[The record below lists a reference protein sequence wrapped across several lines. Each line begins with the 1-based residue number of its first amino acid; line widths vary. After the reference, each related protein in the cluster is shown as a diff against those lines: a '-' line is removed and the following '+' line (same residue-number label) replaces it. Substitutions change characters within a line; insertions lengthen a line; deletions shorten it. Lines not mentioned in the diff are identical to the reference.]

1 MTHNNDNPPSRTYLG
16 GLRHAALAA
25 LLAVTSIAA
34 AQQPA
39 GPRITPNF
47 KDADITQI
55 VEAVSA
61 ATGKNFII
69 DPRVGRQQVTM
80 LSTTPMTP
88 DAFYQAFLSILQVY
102 GFVAVQTGDII
113 KIIPDANARQFP
125 SIDLPDRVS
134 STSDEI
140 VTQVIAVKN
149 VSAAQLVPILRP
161 LIPQYGHLAAYP
173 ASNMLI
179 ISDRANNVNRI
190 VRIIRRIDQG
200 GDAEIEVIPMQN
212 ASATEVV
219 RVVAQLVQGAAAA
232 EGGGA
237 NLKLV
242 ADDRSNSVLLSGEQS
257 ARLRVKALIAHLDT
271 PLEAGGDTQVRY
283 LRYADAE
290 KIAAKLK
297 EQITGTAAA
306 APGAAGA
313 AAAGPAAQA
322 DRNTTIWA
330 DPDNNA
336 LVITAAPKAMRGL
349 MSIVDKLDIRRA
361 QVLVQ
366 AVIVEVRADK
376 TAELGINWAVDG
388 SKDNFLVGSFVQPIA
403 GGSIVDIIQG
413 IDNPSSINPKAILGT
428 TIGGGRVQDTGT
440 NWAAVLRAIRNDAD
454 TNIVATPSIVT
465 LDNQEAQIK
474 VAQEV
479 PFITGQYTNTG
490 TTNNGQVNP
499 FQTIQREEVG
509 IILKITP
516 QINEGDAVI
525 LKIEQEASSLS
536 TSTASA
542 VDLITNK
549 RVINTSLL
557 VEDGGTI
564 VLGGLIQDEDR
575 RGEQR
580 VPLLG
585 RLPLIGGLF
594 KVRQA
599 SKIKTN
605 LMVFIQP
612 KILRDGVQASFE
624 TNSKYNYIR
633 DEQQKLGPRFELVPL
648 LPGQKKSVL
657 PALPPAAPPTTAP
670 APQTQTQSQPQ
681 PQAAAPETDPSAPPA
696 APQPSA
702 QAPAQP
708 TTAPATAPP
717 STPPPESP

>member
-1 MTHNNDNPPSRTYLG
+1 MTHNNDHRTSLARPG
-16 GLRHAALAA
+16 RLRLAACGA
-25 LLAVTSIAA
+25 LLAIASIAA

-55 VEAVSA
+55 IEAVSA
-61 ATGKNFII
+61 ATGKNFIV

-125 SIDLPDRVS
+125 SVDLPDRVS

-149 VSAAQLVPILRP
+149 VNAAQLVPILRP

-212 ASATEVV
+212 ASATEIV

-242 ADDRSNSVLLSGEQS
+242 ADDRTNSVLLSGEQS

-271 PLEAGGDTQVRY
+271 PLESGGDTQVRY
-283 LRYADAE
+283 LRYSDAE

-297 EQITGTAAA
+297 EQLTGVGAA

-313 AAAGPAAQA
+313 AAAGPSAQA
-322 DRNTTIWA
+322 ERGTTIWA

-336 LVITAAPKAMRGL
+336 LVVTAPPKTMRNL
-349 MSIVDKLDIRRA
+349 MAIVDKLDIRRA

-403 GGSIVDIIQG
+403 GGSIVDIIRG
-413 IDNPSSINPKAILGT
+413 IDNPTSIDPKAILGT

-490 TTNNGQVNP
+490 SGGNNGSVNP

-509 IILKITP
+509 TILKITP
-516 QINEGDAVI
+516 QINEGDSVI

-564 VLGGLIQDEDR
+564 VLGGLIQEEDR

-585 RLPLIGGLF
+585 RIPLIGEFF

-599 SKIKTN
+599 SKVKTN

-612 KILRDGVQASFE
+612 KILRDGVQSSFE
-624 TNSKYNYIR
+624 TNSKYNFIR
-633 DEQQKLGPRFELVPL
+633 EEQRKLGPRFEVLPL
-648 LPGQKKSVL
+648 LPGQKNAVL
-657 PALPPAAPPTTAP
+657 PPLPQPAPPPAQQPGVEQPDTAKPDAAQP
-670 APQTQTQSQPQ
+670 A
-681 PQAAAPETDPSAPPA
+681 EPPA
-696 APQPSA
+696 
-702 QAPAQP
+702 
-708 TTAPATAPP
+708 T
-717 STPPPESP
+717 TPPPESR

>member
-1 MTHNNDNPPSRTYLG
+1 MSHPAVHRART
-16 GLRHAALAA
+16 AALAA
-25 LLAVTSIAA
+25 LLLVVSSAAA
-34 AQQPA
+34 AQQP

-88 DAFYQAFLSILQVY
+88 EAFYQAFLSILQVH

-134 STSDEI
+134 ATSDEI
-140 VTQVIAVKN
+140 VTQVIAVRN

-190 VRIIRRIDQG
+190 VRIIRRIDQA

-212 ASATEVV
+212 ASAAEVV
-219 RVVAQLVQGAAAA
+219 RVVSQLLQGAAAA
-232 EGGGA
+232 EGGAGSS
-237 NLKLV
+237 LKLV
-242 ADDRSNSVLLSGEQS
+242 ADDRSNSVLISGEQAS
-257 ARLRVKALIAHLDT
+257 RLRVKALIAHLDT

-283 LRYADAE
+283 LRYSDAE

-297 EQITGTAAA
+297 EQISGVAAA
-306 APGAAGA
+306 AAGTAGA
-313 AAAGPAAQA
+313 AAGGTAAQA
-322 DRNTTIWA
+322 ERNTTIWA
-330 DPDNNA
+330 DDENNA
-336 LVITAAPKAMRGL
+336 LVITAPPKTMRSL
-349 MSIVDKLDIRRA
+349 MSIVDKLDIRRF

-376 TAELGINWAVDG
+376 TAELGVNWAIDG
-388 SKDNFLVGSFVQPIA
+388 SKDNFAVGGFIQPIA
-403 GGSIVDIIQG
+403 GGSIIDIIKG
-413 IDNPSSINPKAILGT
+413 IDNPTSVSPAAITGT
-428 TIGGGRVQDTGT
+428 TIGGGRVQNTGT

-454 TNIVATPSIVT
+454 TNIIATPSIVT

-479 PFITGQYTNTG
+479 PFITGQYTSTG
-490 TTNNGQVNP
+490 SGNNGVVNP
-499 FQTIQREEVG
+499 FQTVQREEVG

-516 QINEGDAVI
+516 QINEGNAVI

-536 TSTASA
+536 TSTASS

-549 RVINTSLL
+549 RVINTTLL

-580 VPLLG
+580 VPFLG
-585 RLPLIGGLF
+585 RIPLIGELF
-594 KVRQA
+594 RVRQA

-624 TNSKYNYIR
+624 TDSKYNYMR
-633 DEQQKLGPRFELVPL
+633 DEQRRLGPKFEVLPM
-648 LPGQKKSVL
+648 LPGEKKL
-657 PALPPAAPPTTAP
+657 ILPPLPPPP
-670 APQTQTQSQPQ
+670 APQAPADAASEAP
-681 PQAAAPETDPSAPPA
+681 AAAVPE
-696 APQPSA
+696 
-702 QAPAQP
+702 APAQ
-708 TTAPATAPP
+708 TTPGAAPRE
-717 STPPPESP
+717 SPPETP

>member
-1 MTHNNDNPPSRTYLG
+1 MTVYNQTRRPRARAARLSV
-16 GLRHAALAA
+16 AALGA
-25 LLAVTSIAA
+25 LLACSSVAQAA
-34 AQQPA
+34 EPTGA
-39 GPRITPNF
+39 RITPNF

-55 VEAVSA
+55 IEAVSA
-61 ATGKNFII
+61 ATGKNFIV

-80 LSTTPMTP
+80 LSSTPMTP
-88 DAFYQAFLSILQVY
+88 EAFYQAFLSILQVH
-102 GFVAVQTGDII
+102 GFVAVQTGNII

-140 VTQVIAVKN
+140 VTQVIAVRN
-149 VSAAQLVPILRP
+149 VNAAQLVPILRP

-190 VRIIRRIDQG
+190 VRIIRRIDQSN
-200 GDAEIEVIPMQN
+200 DAEIEVIPMQN
-212 ASATEVV
+212 ASAADVV
-219 RVVAQLVQGAAAA
+219 RVVSQLVAGAAAA
-232 EGGGA
+232 EGAAGT

-242 ADDRSNSVLLSGEQS
+242 ADDRSNSILLSGEQS
-257 ARLRVKALIAHLDT
+257 ARLRIKALIAHLDT
-271 PLEAGGDTQVRY
+271 PLESGGDTQVRY
-283 LRYADAE
+283 LRYSDAE

-297 EQITGTAAA
+297 EQITGVAAASSGSGGGTAAA
-306 APGAAGA
+306 T
-313 AAAGPAAQA
+313 PAAQA
-322 DRNTTIWA
+322 ERNTTIWA
-330 DPDNNA
+330 DAENNA
-336 LVITAAPKAMRGL
+336 LVITAPPKTMRNL
-349 MSIVDKLDIRRA
+349 MAIVDKLDIRRA

-366 AVIVEVRADK
+366 AVIAEVRADK
-376 TAELGINWAVDG
+376 TAELGINWAIDG
-388 SKDNFLVGSFVQPIA
+388 SKDNFAVGGFIQPIA
-403 GGSIVDIIQG
+403 GGSIIDIIRG
-413 IDNPSSINPKAILGT
+413 IDDPTSISATAVQGT
-428 TIGGGRVQDTGT
+428 TLGGGRVKDTGT

-490 TTNNGQVNP
+490 SGNNGALNP
-499 FQTIQREEVG
+499 FQTVQREEVG

-536 TSTASA
+536 TSTATT

-564 VLGGLIQDEDR
+564 VLGGLIQNEDR

-580 VPLLG
+580 VPFLG
-585 RLPLIGGLF
+585 RIPLIGELF
-594 KVRQA
+594 RVRQA

-624 TNSKYNYIR
+624 TNAKYNYIR
-633 DEQQKLGPRFELVPL
+633 DEQKRMGPRFEVVPM
-648 LPGQKKSVL
+648 LPGEKKSVL
-657 PALPPAAPPTTAP
+657 PPLPAP
-670 APQTQTQSQPQ
+670 APV
-681 PQAAAPETDPSAPPA
+681 DPPA
-696 APQPSA
+696 GDGQTGDGQAGDGQTGDGPAGASPDDAASTVPAGSPTPAPGQ
-702 QAPAQP
+702 
-708 TTAPATAPP
+708 T
-717 STPPPESP
+717 PPESP

>member
-1 MTHNNDNPPSRTYLG
+1 MTHNNENRPPRMPVRR
-16 GLRHAALAA
+16 LRLAA
-25 LLAVTSIAA
+25 LGALLACAATAA
-34 AQQPA
+34 AQQPP

-55 VEAVSA
+55 IEAVSA
-61 ATGKNFII
+61 ATGKNFIV

-88 DAFYQAFLSILQVY
+88 EAFYQAFLSILQVY

-125 SIDLPDRVS
+125 SNDLPDRVS

-212 ASATEVV
+212 ASAAEVV
-219 RVVAQLVQGAAAA
+219 RVVSQLVQGAAAA
-232 EGGGA
+232 EGGGT

-242 ADDRSNSVLLSGEQS
+242 ADDRSNSILLSGEQA

-271 PLEAGGDTQVRY
+271 PLESGGDTQVRY
-283 LRYADAE
+283 LRYSDAE

-297 EQITGTAAA
+297 EQVTGVAAA

-322 DRNTTIWA
+322 ERGTTIWA

-336 LVITAAPKAMRGL
+336 LVITAPPKAMRSL
-349 MSIVDKLDIRRA
+349 MAIVDKLDIRRA

-388 SKDNFLVGSFVQPIA
+388 SSDNFLVGSFVQPIA
-403 GGSIVDIIQG
+403 GGSIVDIIRG
-413 IDNPSSINPKAILGT
+413 IDNPTSINPSAIAGT
-428 TIGGGRVQDTGT
+428 TLGGGRVKDTGT

-490 TTNNGQVNP
+490 SGGNNGAVNP

-509 IILKITP
+509 TILKITP

-549 RVINTSLL
+549 RVINTTLL

-564 VLGGLIQDEDR
+564 VLGGLIQNEDR

-585 RLPLIGGLF
+585 RIPLIGEFF

-633 DEQQKLGPRFELVPL
+633 DEQRRMGPRFEVMPL
-648 LPGQKKSVL
+648 LPGQQKSVL
-657 PALPPAAPPTTAP
+657 PPLPAP
-670 APQTQTQSQPQ
+670 AP
-681 PQAAAPETDPSAPPA
+681 APA
-696 APQPSA
+696 APQPGA
-702 QAPAQP
+702 AEPAAAGP
-708 TTAPATAPP
+708 DGARAD
-717 STPPPESP
+717 STPPAAPLPPPPEPQ

>member
-1 MTHNNDNPPSRTYLG
+1 MNKNERRKTAARLG
-16 GLRHAALAA
+16 RLRLAACGA
-25 LLAVTSIAA
+25 LLAIASIAA
-34 AQQPA
+34 AQQPPA
-39 GPRITPNF
+39 ARITPNF

-55 VEAVSA
+55 IEAVSA
-61 ATGKNFII
+61 ATGKNFIV

-80 LSTTPMTP
+80 LSSTPMTP

-125 SIDLPDRVS
+125 SVDLPDRVS

-140 VTQVIAVKN
+140 VTQVIAVRN

-212 ASATEVV
+212 ASAAEVV
-219 RVVAQLVQGAAAA
+219 RVVGQLVQGAAAA

-237 NLKLV
+237 NIKLV
-242 ADDRSNSVLLSGEQS
+242 ADDRTNSILLSGEQA

-271 PLEAGGDTQVRY
+271 PLESGGDTQVRY
-283 LRYADAE
+283 LRYSDAE

-297 EQITGTAAA
+297 EQATGVAAA
-306 APGAAGA
+306 APGGAGA

-322 DRNTTIWA
+322 ERGTTIWA
-330 DPDNNA
+330 DPENNA
-336 LVITAAPKAMRGL
+336 LVITAPPKTMRNL
-349 MSIVDKLDIRRA
+349 MAIVDKLDIRRA

-388 SKDNFLVGSFVQPIA
+388 SNDNFLVGSFVQPIA
-403 GGSIVDIIQG
+403 GGSIVDIIRG
-413 IDNPSSINPKAILGT
+413 IDDPTSINPSAILGT
-428 TIGGGRVQDTGT
+428 TIGGGRVKDTGT

-454 TNIVATPSIVT
+454 TNVVATPTIVT

-479 PFITGQYTNTG
+479 PFITGQYTNTTGSTTGAATG
-490 TTNNGQVNP
+490 TVNP
-499 FQTIQREEVG
+499 FQTIQRQEVG
-509 IILKITP
+509 TILKITP
-516 QINEGDAVI
+516 QINEGDSVI

-536 TSTASA
+536 TSTASS

-564 VLGGLIQDEDR
+564 VLGGLIQEEDR

-585 RLPLIGGLF
+585 RIPLIGEFF

-624 TNSKYNYIR
+624 TNSKYNFMR
-633 DEQQKLGPRFELVPL
+633 DEQRKLGPRFEMLPL

-657 PALPPAAPPTTAP
+657 PPLPEAAPP
-670 APQTQTQSQPQ
+670 
-681 PQAAAPETDPSAPPA
+681 
-696 APQPSA
+696 
-702 QAPAQP
+702 
-708 TTAPATAPP
+708 PATAPQP
-717 STPPPESP
+717 TPRDEAAPADAPPATPTDAPAAASPAATQPPPESQ

>member
-1 MTHNNDNPPSRTYLG
+1 MTLHEEF
-16 GLRHAALAA
+16 RHAHWRRGPARLAA
-25 LLAVTSIAA
+25 LGFLLTVISVAA
-34 AQQPA
+34 AQQPSSA
-39 GPRITPNF
+39 RITPNF

-55 VEAVSA
+55 IEAVSA

-88 DAFYQAFLSILQVY
+88 EAFYQAFLSILQVY
-102 GFVAVQTGDII
+102 GFVAVQTGNVI

-125 SIDLPDRVS
+125 SVDLPDRVS

-140 VTQVIAVKN
+140 VTQVIAVRN

-190 VRIIRRIDQG
+190 MRIIRRIDQG

-212 ASATEVV
+212 ASAAEIV
-219 RVVAQLVQGAAAA
+219 RVVSQLIQGAAAA
-232 EGGGA
+232 EGGGT

-242 ADDRSNSVLLSGEQS
+242 ADDRSNSILLSGEQS
-257 ARLRVKALIAHLDT
+257 ARLRVKTLIAHLDT
-271 PLEAGGDTQVRY
+271 PLESGGDTQVRY
-283 LRYADAE
+283 LRYSDAE

-297 EQITGTAAA
+297 EQVTGVAAA

-313 AAAGPAAQA
+313 AGAGPAAQA
-322 DRNTTIWA
+322 ERNTTIWA

-336 LVITAAPKAMRGL
+336 IVITAPPKAMRSL
-349 MSIVDKLDIRRA
+349 MAIVDKLDIRRA

-388 SKDNFLVGSFVQPIA
+388 SQDNFAVGSFVQPIA
-403 GGSIVDIIQG
+403 GGSIVDIIRG
-413 IDNPSSINPKAILGT
+413 IDNPTSIDPRAIAGT

-490 TTNNGQVNP
+490 GNNNGSVNP

-509 IILKITP
+509 TILKITP

-549 RVINTSLL
+549 RVINTTLL

-564 VLGGLIQDEDR
+564 VLGGLIQNEDR

-580 VPLLG
+580 VPFLG
-585 RLPLIGGLF
+585 RIPLIGELF
-594 KVRQA
+594 RVRQA

-624 TNSKYNYIR
+624 TNAKYNYIR
-633 DEQQKLGPRFELVPL
+633 DEQKRMGPRFEVVPM
-648 LPGQKKSVL
+648 LPGEKKSVL
-657 PALPPAAPPTTAP
+657 PPLPTP
-670 APQTQTQSQPQ
+670 APVD
-681 PQAAAPETDPSAPPA
+681 PQAGDGQTGNRQTGDGRTGDGPAGASPDDAASTVPAGSPTPAPG
-696 APQPSA
+696 Q
-702 QAPAQP
+702 
-708 TTAPATAPP
+708 T
-717 STPPPESP
+717 PPESP

>member
-1 MTHNNDNPPSRTYLG
+1 MTVHNQTRRPPTRVARLCLTALG
-16 GLRHAALAA
+16 V
-25 LLAVTSIAA
+25 LLACAPVARAA
-34 AQQPA
+34 EPPGA
-39 GPRITPNF
+39 RITPNF

-55 VEAVSA
+55 IEAVSA
-61 ATGKNFII
+61 ATGKNFIV

-80 LSTTPMTP
+80 LSSTPMTP
-88 DAFYQAFLSILQVY
+88 EAFYQAFLSILQVH
-102 GFVAVQTGDII
+102 GFVAVQTGNII

-134 STSDEI
+134 ATSDEI
-140 VTQVIAVKN
+140 VTQVIAVRN

-190 VRIIRRIDQG
+190 VRIIRRIDQS

-212 ASATEVV
+212 ASAAEVV
-219 RVVAQLVQGAAAA
+219 RVVSQLVAGAAAA
-232 EGGGA
+232 EGAGT

-242 ADDRSNSVLLSGEQS
+242 ADDRSNSILLSGEQS
-257 ARLRVKALIAHLDT
+257 ARLRIKALIAHLDT
-271 PLEAGGDTQVRY
+271 PLESGGDTQVRY
-283 LRYADAE
+283 LRYSDAE

-297 EQITGTAAA
+297 EQITGVAAA
-306 APGAAGA
+306 TGGGAAGA
-313 AAAGPAAQA
+313 AGASPAVQA
-322 DRNTTIWA
+322 ERNTTIWA
-330 DPDNNA
+330 DAENNA
-336 LVITAAPKAMRGL
+336 LVITAPPKTMRNL
-349 MSIVDKLDIRRA
+349 MSIVDKLDIRRL

-366 AVIVEVRADK
+366 AVIAEVRADK

-388 SKDNFLVGSFVQPIA
+388 SKDSFAVGGFIQPIA
-403 GGSIVDIIQG
+403 GGSIIDIIRG
-413 IDNPSSINPKAILGT
+413 IDDPTSISPAAVQGT
-428 TIGGGRVQDTGT
+428 TLGGGRVKDTGT

-490 TTNNGQVNP
+490 SGNNGALNP
-499 FQTIQREEVG
+499 FQTVQREEVG

-536 TSTASA
+536 SSTATT

-549 RVINTSLL
+549 RVINTTLL

-580 VPLLG
+580 VPFLG
-585 RLPLIGGLF
+585 RIPLIGELF

-624 TNSKYNYIR
+624 TNAKYNYIR
-633 DEQQKLGPRFELVPL
+633 GEQQRMGPRFEVLPM
-648 LPGQKKSVL
+648 LPGEKKNVL
-657 PALPPAAPPTTAP
+657 PPLPPPPAPKPESKSKSDTAPQDDATP
-670 APQTQTQSQPQ
+670 APQ
-681 PQAAAPETDPSAPPA
+681 PETPQTE
-696 APQPSA
+696 APQPEA
-702 QAPAQP
+702 A
-708 TTAPATAPP
+708 
-717 STPPPESP
+717 PPESP

>member
-1 MTHNNDNPPSRTYLG
+1 MTPAVLQRA
-16 GLRHAALAA
+16 RVAAFAA
-25 LLAVTSIAA
+25 LLTLAGAA
-34 AQQPA
+34 SAQQQ

-88 DAFYQAFLSILQVY
+88 EAFYQAFLSILQVH
-102 GFVAVQTGDII
+102 GFVAMQTGDII

-125 SIDLPDRVS
+125 SNDLPDRVS

-140 VTQVIAVKN
+140 VTQVIAVRN

-190 VRIIRRIDQG
+190 VRIIRRIDQA

-219 RVVAQLVQGAAAA
+219 RVVTQLVQGAASA
-232 EGGGA
+232 EGGAGVGA
-237 NLKLV
+237 SLKLV
-242 ADDRSNSVLLSGEQS
+242 ADDRSNSVLISGEQA

-271 PLEAGGDTQVRY
+271 PLESGGDTQVRY
-283 LRYADAE
+283 LRYSDAE
-290 KIAAKLK
+290 KVASKLK
-297 EQITGTAAA
+297 EQITGVAAA
-306 APGAAGA
+306 AGGAAGA
-313 AAAGPAAQA
+313 TAGGAAAQA
-322 DRNTTIWA
+322 ERNSTIWA
-330 DPDNNA
+330 DPENNA
-336 LVITAAPKAMRGL
+336 LVITAPPKTMRSL
-349 MSIVDKLDIRRA
+349 MGIIDKLDIRRA

-376 TAELGINWAVDG
+376 TAELGVNWAIDG
-388 SKDNFLVGSFVQPIA
+388 SDDNFAVGSFVQPIA
-403 GGSIVDIIQG
+403 GGSIVDIIRG
-413 IDNPSSINPKAILGT
+413 IDDPSTLTPGAITGT
-428 TIGGGRVQDTGT
+428 TIGGGRVGSGSTDF
-440 NWAAVLRAIRNDAD
+440 AAVLRAIRNDSD
-454 TNIVATPSIVT
+454 TNIIATPSIVT

-490 TTNNGQVNP
+490 GTDGALNP
-499 FQTIQREEVG
+499 FQTVQREEVG

-516 QINEGDAVI
+516 QINEGSAVI
-525 LKIEQEASSLS
+525 LKIEQEASTLS

-549 RVINTSLL
+549 RVINTTLL

-580 VPLLG
+580 VPFLG
-585 RLPLIGGLF
+585 RIPLIGELF
-594 KVRQA
+594 RVRQA
-599 SKIKTN
+599 TRIKTN

-624 TNSKYNYIR
+624 TDAKYNYIR
-633 DEQQKLGPRFELVPL
+633 GEQQGLGRKFEILPL
-648 LPGQKKSVL
+648 LPGEKKAVL
-657 PALPPAAPPTTAP
+657 PELPPPVLREPDATDKTAEDLAREAAEPRPASPPPAAVPPATVP
-670 APQTQTQSQPQ
+670 
-681 PQAAAPETDPSAPPA
+681 PETP
-696 APQPSA
+696 
-702 QAPAQP
+702 
-708 TTAPATAPP
+708 
-717 STPPPESP
+717 

>member
-1 MTHNNDNPPSRTYLG
+1 MTVYNQTRRPRARAARLCV
-16 GLRHAALAA
+16 AALGA
-25 LLAVTSIAA
+25 LLACSSVAQAA
-34 AQQPA
+34 EPTGA
-39 GPRITPNF
+39 RITPNF

-55 VEAVSA
+55 IEAVSA
-61 ATGKNFII
+61 ATGKNFIV

-80 LSTTPMTP
+80 LSSTPMTP
-88 DAFYQAFLSILQVY
+88 EAFYQAFLSILQVH
-102 GFVAVQTGDII
+102 GFVAVQTGNII

-140 VTQVIAVKN
+140 VTQVIAVRN
-149 VSAAQLVPILRP
+149 VNAAQLVPILRP

-190 VRIIRRIDQG
+190 VRIIRRIDQSN
-200 GDAEIEVIPMQN
+200 DAEIEVIPMQN
-212 ASATEVV
+212 ASAADVV
-219 RVVAQLVQGAAAA
+219 RVVSQLVAGAAAA
-232 EGGGA
+232 EGAAGT

-242 ADDRSNSVLLSGEQS
+242 ADDRSNSILLSGEQS
-257 ARLRVKALIAHLDT
+257 ARLRIKALIAHLDT
-271 PLEAGGDTQVRY
+271 PLESGGDTQVRY
-283 LRYADAE
+283 LRYSDAE

-297 EQITGTAAA
+297 EQITGVAAASSGSGGGTAAA
-306 APGAAGA
+306 T
-313 AAAGPAAQA
+313 PAAQA
-322 DRNTTIWA
+322 ERNTTIWA
-330 DPDNNA
+330 DAENNA
-336 LVITAAPKAMRGL
+336 LVITAPPKTMRNL
-349 MSIVDKLDIRRA
+349 MAIVDKLDIRRA

-366 AVIVEVRADK
+366 AVIAEVRADK
-376 TAELGINWAVDG
+376 TAELGINWAIDG
-388 SKDNFLVGSFVQPIA
+388 SKDNFAVGGFIQPIA
-403 GGSIVDIIQG
+403 GGSIIDIIRG
-413 IDNPSSINPKAILGT
+413 IDDPTSISPTAVQGT
-428 TIGGGRVQDTGT
+428 TLGGGRVKDTGT

-490 TTNNGQVNP
+490 SGNNGALNP
-499 FQTIQREEVG
+499 FQTVQREEVG

-536 TSTASA
+536 TSTATT

-580 VPLLG
+580 VPFLG
-585 RLPLIGGLF
+585 RIPLIGELF

-599 SKIKTN
+599 SKVKTN

-624 TNSKYNYIR
+624 TNAKYNYIR
-633 DEQQKLGPRFELVPL
+633 GEQQRMGPKFEVLPM

-657 PALPPAAPPTTAP
+657 PPLPPPAPKPEP
-670 APQTQTQSQPQ
+670 APQQ
-681 PQAAAPETDPSAPPA
+681 ESAPP
-696 APQPSA
+696 PQAEP
-702 QAPAQP
+702 APAQQP
-708 TTAPATAPP
+708 EAT
-717 STPPPESP
+717 PPESP

>member
-1 MTHNNDNPPSRTYLG
+1 MTVYNQTRRPRARAARLCV
-16 GLRHAALAA
+16 AALGA
-25 LLAVTSIAA
+25 LLACSSVAQAA
-34 AQQPA
+34 EPTGA
-39 GPRITPNF
+39 RITPNF

-55 VEAVSA
+55 IEAVSA
-61 ATGKNFII
+61 ATGKNFIV

-80 LSTTPMTP
+80 LSSTPMTP
-88 DAFYQAFLSILQVY
+88 EAFYQAFLSILQVH
-102 GFVAVQTGDII
+102 GFVAVQTGNII

-140 VTQVIAVKN
+140 VTQVIAVRN
-149 VSAAQLVPILRP
+149 VNAAQLVPILRP

-190 VRIIRRIDQG
+190 VRIIRRIDQSN
-200 GDAEIEVIPMQN
+200 DAEIEVIPMQN
-212 ASATEVV
+212 ASAADVV
-219 RVVAQLVQGAAAA
+219 RVVSQLVAGAAAA
-232 EGGGA
+232 EGAAGT

-242 ADDRSNSVLLSGEQS
+242 ADDRSNSILLSGEQS
-257 ARLRVKALIAHLDT
+257 ARLRIKALIAHLDT
-271 PLEAGGDTQVRY
+271 PLESGGDTQVRY
-283 LRYADAE
+283 LRYSDAE

-297 EQITGTAAA
+297 EQITGVAAASSGSGGGTAAA
-306 APGAAGA
+306 T
-313 AAAGPAAQA
+313 PAAQA
-322 DRNTTIWA
+322 ERNTTIWA
-330 DPDNNA
+330 DAENNA
-336 LVITAAPKAMRGL
+336 LVITAPPKTMRNL
-349 MSIVDKLDIRRA
+349 MAIVDKLDIRRA

-366 AVIVEVRADK
+366 AVIAEVRADK
-376 TAELGINWAVDG
+376 TAELGINWAIDG
-388 SKDNFLVGSFVQPIA
+388 SKDNFAVGGFIQPIA
-403 GGSIVDIIQG
+403 GGSIIDIIRG
-413 IDNPSSINPKAILGT
+413 IDDPTSISATAVQGT
-428 TIGGGRVQDTGT
+428 TLGGGRVKDTGT

-490 TTNNGQVNP
+490 SGNNGALNP
-499 FQTIQREEVG
+499 FQTVQREEVG

-536 TSTASA
+536 TSTATT

-580 VPLLG
+580 VPFLG
-585 RLPLIGGLF
+585 RIPLIGELF

-599 SKIKTN
+599 SKVKTN

-624 TNSKYNYIR
+624 TNAKYNYIR
-633 DEQQKLGPRFELVPL
+633 GEQQRMGPKFEVLPM

-657 PALPPAAPPTTAP
+657 PPLPPPAPKPEP
-670 APQTQTQSQPQ
+670 APQQ
-681 PQAAAPETDPSAPPA
+681 ESAPP
-696 APQPSA
+696 PQAEP
-702 QAPAQP
+702 APAQQP
-708 TTAPATAPP
+708 EAT
-717 STPPPESP
+717 PPESP

>member
-1 MTHNNDNPPSRTYLG
+1 MKYKNDNRPARSLTG
-16 GLRHAALAA
+16 GLRLATLGA
-25 LLAVTSIAA
+25 LLAVMSVAA
-34 AQQPA
+34 AQQPP

-55 VEAVSA
+55 IEAVSA
-61 ATGKNFII
+61 ATGKNFIV

-88 DAFYQAFLSILQVY
+88 EAFYQAFLSILQVY

-125 SIDLPDRVS
+125 SNDLPDRVS

-149 VSAAQLVPILRP
+149 VNAAQLVPILRP

-212 ASATEVV
+212 ASAAEVV
-219 RVVAQLVQGAAAA
+219 RVVSQLIQGAAAA

-242 ADDRSNSVLLSGEQS
+242 ADDRSNSILLSGEQS

-297 EQITGTAAA
+297 EQVTGVAAA

-322 DRNTTIWA
+322 ERGTTIWA

-336 LVITAAPKAMRGL
+336 LVVTAPPKAMRSL
-349 MSIVDKLDIRRA
+349 MAIVDKLDIRRA

-403 GGSIVDIIQG
+403 GGSIVDIIRG
-413 IDNPSSINPKAILGT
+413 IDNPTSIDPKAIIGT
-428 TIGGGRVQDTGT
+428 TIGGGRVKDTGT

-454 TNIVATPSIVT
+454 TNIVATPTIVT

-479 PFITGQYTNTG
+479 PFITGQYSNTG
-490 TTNNGQVNP
+490 TGGNNGAVNP

-509 IILKITP
+509 TILKITP

-536 TSTASA
+536 TSTASS

-549 RVINTSLL
+549 RVINTTLL

-564 VLGGLIQDEDR
+564 VLGGLIQNEDR

-585 RLPLIGGLF
+585 RIPLIGEFF

-633 DEQQKLGPRFELVPL
+633 EEQRKMGPKFEVMPL
-648 LPGQKKSVL
+648 LPGAKKSVL
-657 PALPPAAPPTTAP
+657 PPLPETPAPAP
-670 APQTQTQSQPQ
+670 APQPEAAK
-681 PQAAAPETDPSAPPA
+681 PEVAKPEAAPPEAAAPP
-696 APQPSA
+696 
-702 QAPAQP
+702 
-708 TTAPATAPP
+708 
-717 STPPPESP
+717 PPPEKQ

>member
-1 MTHNNDNPPSRTYLG
+1 MTRNNEIRPPR
-16 GLRHAALAA
+16 LRRGQVRLAALGA
-25 LLAVTSIAA
+25 LLAVVSVAA
-34 AQQPA
+34 AQQPSA
-39 GPRITPNF
+39 ARITPNF

-55 VEAVSA
+55 IEAVSA

-88 DAFYQAFLSILQVY
+88 EAFYQAFLSILQVY
-102 GFVAVQTGDII
+102 GFVAVQTGNVI

-125 SIDLPDRVS
+125 SVDLPDRVS

-190 VRIIRRIDQG
+190 MRIIRRIDQG

-212 ASATEVV
+212 ASAAEIV
-219 RVVAQLVQGAAAA
+219 RVVSQLIQGAAAA
-232 EGGGA
+232 EGGGT

-242 ADDRSNSVLLSGEQS
+242 ADDRSNSILLSGEQS

-283 LRYADAE
+283 LRYSDAE

-297 EQITGTAAA
+297 EQVTGVAAA

-313 AAAGPAAQA
+313 AGAGPAAQA
-322 DRNTTIWA
+322 ERNTTIWA

-336 LVITAAPKAMRGL
+336 IVITAPPKAMRSL
-349 MSIVDKLDIRRA
+349 MAIVDKLDIRRA

-388 SKDNFLVGSFVQPIA
+388 SQDNFAVGGFIQPIA
-403 GGSIVDIIQG
+403 GGSIVDIIRG
-413 IDNPSSINPKAILGT
+413 IDNPTSIDPKAIIGT

-490 TTNNGQVNP
+490 GNNNGSVNP

-509 IILKITP
+509 TILKITP

-536 TSTASA
+536 TSTASS

-549 RVINTSLL
+549 RVINTTLL

-564 VLGGLIQDEDR
+564 VLGGLIQNEDR

-580 VPLLG
+580 VPFLG
-585 RLPLIGGLF
+585 RIPLIGELF
-594 KVRQA
+594 RVRQA

-624 TNSKYNYIR
+624 TNAKYNYIR
-633 DEQQKLGPRFELVPL
+633 DEQKRMGPRFEVVPM
-648 LPGQKKSVL
+648 LPGEKKSVL
-657 PALPPAAPPTTAP
+657 PPLAAP
-670 APQTQTQSQPQ
+670 APID
-681 PQAAAPETDPSAPPA
+681 PQAGNGPDDAASTVPA
-696 APQPSA
+696 AGSP
-702 QAPAQP
+702 APAP
-708 TTAPATAPP
+708 APAPTPAPGQ
-717 STPPPESP
+717 TPPESP

>member
-1 MTHNNDNPPSRTYLG
+1 MSHPAVHRART
-16 GLRHAALAA
+16 AALAA
-25 LLAVTSIAA
+25 LLLVVSSAAA
-34 AQQPA
+34 AQQP

-88 DAFYQAFLSILQVY
+88 EAFYQAFLSILQVH

-134 STSDEI
+134 ATSDEI
-140 VTQVIAVKN
+140 VTQVIAVRN

-190 VRIIRRIDQG
+190 IRIIQRIDQA

-212 ASATEVV
+212 ASAAEVV
-219 RVVAQLVQGAAAA
+219 RVVSQLLQGAAAA
-232 EGGGA
+232 EGGAGSS
-237 NLKLV
+237 LKLV
-242 ADDRSNSVLLSGEQS
+242 ADDRSNSVLISGEQAS
-257 ARLRVKALIAHLDT
+257 RLRVKALIAHLDT

-283 LRYADAE
+283 LRYSDAE

-297 EQITGTAAA
+297 EQISGVAAA
-306 APGAAGA
+306 AGSTAGA
-313 AAAGPAAQA
+313 AAGGAAAQA
-322 DRNTTIWA
+322 ERNTTIWA
-330 DPDNNA
+330 DDENNA
-336 LVITAAPKAMRGL
+336 LVITAPPKTMRSL
-349 MSIVDKLDIRRA
+349 MSIVDKLDIRRF

-376 TAELGINWAVDG
+376 TAELGVNWAIDG
-388 SKDNFLVGSFVQPIA
+388 SKDNFAVGGFIQPIA
-403 GGSIVDIIQG
+403 GGSIIDIIKG
-413 IDNPSSINPKAILGT
+413 IDNPTSVSPAAITGT
-428 TIGGGRVQDTGT
+428 TIGGGRVQNTGT

-454 TNIVATPSIVT
+454 TNIIATPSIVT

-479 PFITGQYTNTG
+479 PFITGQYTSTG
-490 TTNNGQVNP
+490 SGNNGVVNP
-499 FQTIQREEVG
+499 FQTVQREEVG

-516 QINEGDAVI
+516 QINEGNAVI

-536 TSTASA
+536 TSTASS

-549 RVINTSLL
+549 RVINTTLL

-580 VPLLG
+580 VPFLG
-585 RLPLIGGLF
+585 RIPLIGELF
-594 KVRQA
+594 RVRQA

-624 TNSKYNYIR
+624 TDSKYNYMR
-633 DEQQKLGPRFELVPL
+633 EEQRRLGPKFEVLPM
-648 LPGQKKSVL
+648 LPGEKKL
-657 PALPPAAPPTTAP
+657 ILPPLPPPPVPEASP
-670 APQTQTQSQPQ
+670 D
-681 PQAAAPETDPSAPPA
+681 AAPEAPA
-696 APQPSA
+696 ATVPE
-702 QAPAQP
+702 APAQ
-708 TTAPATAPP
+708 TTPGAPP
-717 STPPPESP
+717 RESPPETP